1 MGWGWR
7 VGRGVFISSEKERR
21 AFHFGR
27 NCFNSL
33 ADQRDQGGRSSQILT
48 GFYSGARLARQLS
61 SLHWYTRGRNWKP
74 LM

>member
-1 MGWGWR
+1 MG
-7 VGRGVFISSEKERR
+7 GVFISSEKERR

-33 ADQRDQGGRSSQILT
+33 ADQRDQGGRSSQILS

-61 SLHWYTRGRNWKP
+61 SLH
-74 LM
+74 